1 MKKSHIL
8 EMYSLVFKEKQ
19 VKGRSCMKSI
29 KSKIQVS
36 MLSVVLVG
44 SVLIGVITA
53 LLNASGIDDVMTK
66 TLGPATQM
74 AADAVEWKMG
84 NYWTALQ
91 EAAASDIFRDS
102 DPTASE
108 LVPLREDIAQRN
120 GFLYVGKMDASGF
133 ASTGDNYAGEDY
145 FQQCKATMKPYI
157 SDIMNDGQRMIFLLE
172 APIIT
177 NGRFDGVVY
186 GGISADFLSDIVI
199 NLAVGNDGVAYVLDN
214 KGNVIGHRD
223 ASIVEESS
231 NMIEVAKTDPSVAD
245 VAAVNQR
252 MIQRETGFGAY
263 NFYGDN
269 KLVGFAPI
277 DGNQEWS
284 IAIEASQRELKSS
297 LDRSILLT
305 ILVVVLVV
313 LATFP
318 VAVKVGKSISGPIQS
333 SVARLEKM
341 ADGDLHTPAPKV
353 KSKDETAQLARA
365 LETMLSRLNDVAQD
379 VSHHLGKMAQGDF
392 REGITRTYW
401 GDFVT
406 MEQSIKAIHNSL
418 MDTLSQISQS
428 AGTVASSA
436 AQVSN
441 GAQSLSQGAKE
452 QASAIHELS
461 ATADSISETARKTA
475 AAAEEAG
482 HFVSQAGAQ
491 LGVSVNFVQE
501 LNGAMKKI
509 SGSSTEIGKIID
521 TIENIAFQTNILALN
536 AAVEAARAGSAG
548 KGFAV
553 VADEVRNLASKSDE
567 AAKATK
573 ELIEGSIA
581 AVAEGGQVV
590 AKVTESLDKTS
601 SIAENVTIKV
611 DAVVEAV
618 ESQTAAISQVTEGI
632 DQISSVIQSTSATSE
647 QSAATAQEL
656 SDQSLLMNNLVRKFQ
671 LS

>member
-1 MKKSHIL
+1 
-8 EMYSLVFKEKQ
+8 
-19 VKGRSCMKSI
+19 MKSI
-29 KSKIQVS
+29 KSKIQIS
-36 MLSVVLVG
+36 MLSVVLIG

-84 NYWTALQ
+84 SYWTALQ

-102 DPTASE
+102 LPTAPE
-108 LVPLREDIAQRN
+108 LVPVRDDIAQRN
-120 GFLYVGKMDASGF
+120 GFLYVGKMDAAGF
-133 ASTGDNYAGEDY
+133 SSTGDSYADEEY
-145 FQQCKATMKPYI
+145 FKQCKATMQPYI
-157 SDIMNDGQRMIFLLE
+157 SDIFNDGSQMIFLLE
-172 APIIT
+172 APIIV
-177 NGRFDGVVY
+177 NGRFEGAVY
-186 GGISADFLSDIVI
+186 GGISADFLSDIVV
-199 NLAVGNDGVAYVLDN
+199 NLAMGSSGVAYVLDDQ
-214 KGNVIGHRD
+214 GNVIGHPDR
-223 ASIVEESS
+223 SIVTEGS
-231 NMIEVAKTDPSVAD
+231 NLIAAAQSDPSVAD

-252 MIQRETGFGAY
+252 MIQGETGFGTY

-277 DGNQEWS
+277 KGYQRWS
-284 IAIEASQRELKSS
+284 IAIEASQREFKST

-313 LATFP
+313 LASFP
-318 VAVKVGKSISGPIQS
+318 IAVLVGRSISNPIQS
-333 SVARLEKM
+333 CVTRLEKL
-341 ADGDLHTPAPKV
+341 ADGDLHTPTPTV
-353 KSKDETAQLARA
+353 TSRDETAKLTRA
-365 LETMLSRLNDVAQD
+365 LETTVLRLNEVAQD
-379 VSHHLGKMAQGDF
+379 VSHHLGRMAEGDF
-392 REGITRTYW
+392 RETISRTYA
-401 GDFVT
+401 GDFAA
-406 MEQSIKAIHNSL
+406 MERSIRAIHSSL
-418 MDTLSQISQS
+418 QNMLRQISQS
-428 AGTVASSA
+428 AETVSSSA
-436 AQVSN
+436 DKVST
-441 GAQSLSQGAKE
+441 GAMSLSQGATE

-461 ATADSISETARKTA
+461 ATADSIAENARHTAV
-475 AAAEEAG
+475 AAEEAG
-482 HFVSQAGAQ
+482 HFVAQAGAQ
-491 LGVSVNFVQE
+491 LGVSVNYVQE
-501 LNGAMKKI
+501 LNTAMEKI
-509 SGSSTEIGKIID
+509 SSSSTEISKIID

-590 AKVTESLDKTS
+590 ERVTESLDKTN
-601 SIAENVTIKV
+601 SISKNVTLKV
-611 DAVVEAV
+611 NAVVEAV
-618 ESQTAAISQVTEGI
+618 ESQTTAISQVTEGI

>member
-1 MKKSHIL
+1 
-8 EMYSLVFKEKQ
+8 
-19 VKGRSCMKSI
+19 MKSI
-29 KSKIQVS
+29 KSKIQIS

-53 LLNASGIDDVMTK
+53 LLNASGIDDVMSK

-102 DPTASE
+102 DPTAPE
-108 LVPLREDIAQRN
+108 LIPLREAIAQRN
-120 GFLYVGKMDASGF
+120 GFLYVGKMDAGGF
-133 ASTGDNYAGEDY
+133 SSTGYSYAEEDY
-145 FQQCKATMKPYI
+145 FQQCKSTMAPYI

-172 APIIT
+172 VPIVT
-177 NGRFDGVVY
+177 DGRFEGVVY
-186 GGISADFLSDIVI
+186 GGISADFLSDIVV
-199 NLAVGNDGVAYVLDN
+199 NLAMGSDGVAYVLDS
-214 KGNVIGHRD
+214 KGNVIGHRE
-223 ASIVEESS
+223 ASIVEEGS
-231 NMIEVAKTDPSVAD
+231 NMIEAAKTDPSVAD

-252 MIQRETGFGAY
+252 MIQGESGFGAY
-263 NFYGDN
+263 EFYGDN
-269 KLVGFAPI
+269 KFVGFAPI
-277 DGNQEWS
+277 DGNQKWS
-284 IAIEASQRELKSS
+284 IAIETSQREFKSS
-297 LDRSILLT
+297 LDRSIMLT
-305 ILVVVLVV
+305 VLVVVLVV

-318 VAVKVGKSISGPIQS
+318 VAIKVGRSISDPIRS
-333 SVARLEKM
+333 CVARLEKM
-341 ADGDLHTPAPKV
+341 ADGDLHTPSPQV
-353 KSKDETAQLARA
+353 KSKDETAQLAKA

-392 REGITRTYW
+392 RETITHTYW
-401 GDFVT
+401 GDFIT
-406 MEQSIKAIHNSL
+406 MEQSIKAIHHSL
-418 MDTLSQISQS
+418 KDTLSQISRS

-436 AQVSN
+436 VQVSN
-441 GAQSLSQGAKE
+441 GAQSLSQGATE

-461 ATADSISETARKTA
+461 ATADSIAENARQTAVT
-475 AAAEEAG
+475 AEEAG
-482 HFVSQAGAQ
+482 HFVTQAGEQ
-491 LGVSVNFVQE
+491 LGVSVNYVQE
-501 LNGAMKKI
+501 LNTAMEKI

-573 ELIEGSIA
+573 ELIEGSIT

-590 AKVTESLDKTS
+590 EKVTESLDKTN
-601 SIAENVTIKV
+601 SISKNVTIKV
-611 DAVVEAV
+611 NAVVEAV
-618 ESQTAAISQVTEGI
+618 ETQTTAISQVTEGI
-632 DQISSVIQSTSATSE
+632 DQISAVIQSTSATSE

-671 LS
+671 LT

>member
-1 MKKSHIL
+1 
-8 EMYSLVFKEKQ
+8 
-19 VKGRSCMKSI
+19 MKSI
-29 KSKIQVS
+29 KSKIQIS

-44 SVLIGVITA
+44 SVLIGIITA
-53 LLNASGIDDVMTK
+53 LLNASGIDDVMSK

-91 EAAASDIFRDS
+91 EAAASDIFRES
-102 DPTASE
+102 DPTAPE
-108 LVPLREDIAQRN
+108 LIPLREDIAQRN
-120 GFLYVGKMDASGF
+120 GFLYIGKMDASGF
-133 ASTGDNYAGEDY
+133 SSTGYSYAEEDY
-145 FQQCKATMKPYI
+145 FQQCKSTMKPFI

-172 APIIT
+172 VPIIT
-177 NGRFDGVVY
+177 DGRFEGVVY
-186 GGISADFLSDIVI
+186 GGISADFLSDIVV
-199 NLAVGNDGVAYVLDN
+199 NLAMGSDGVAYVLDS
-214 KGNVIGHRD
+214 KGNVIGHRE
-223 ASIVEESS
+223 ASVVEEGS
-231 NMIEVAKTDPSVAD
+231 NMIEAAKTDSSIAD

-252 MIQRETGFGAY
+252 MIQGESGFGTY

-269 KLVGFAPI
+269 KFVGFAPI
-277 DGNQEWS
+277 DGNQKWS
-284 IAIEASQRELKSS
+284 IAIETSQREFKSS
-297 LDRSILLT
+297 LDRSIMLT
-305 ILVVVLVV
+305 VLVVVLVV

-318 VAVKVGKSISGPIQS
+318 VALKVGRSISGPIQS
-333 SVARLEKM
+333 CVARLEKM
-341 ADGDLHTPAPKV
+341 ADGDLHTSSPQV
-353 KSKDETAQLARA
+353 KSKDETAQLAKA

-379 VSHHLGKMAQGDF
+379 VSHHLDKMAQGDF
-392 REGITRTYW
+392 RETITRTYW

-406 MEQSIKAIHNSL
+406 MEQSIKTIHNSL
-418 MDTLSQISQS
+418 KDTLSQISQS

-436 AQVSN
+436 VQVSN
-441 GAQSLSQGAKE
+441 GAQSLSQGATE

-461 ATADSISETARKTA
+461 TTADSIAENAKQTAVT
-475 AAAEEAG
+475 AEEAG
-482 HFVSQAGAQ
+482 HFVAQAGAQ
-491 LGVSVNFVQE
+491 LGVSVNYVQE
-501 LNGAMKKI
+501 LNTAMEKI
-509 SGSSTEIGKIID
+509 SDSSTEISKIID

-573 ELIEGSIA
+573 ELIEGSIT
-581 AVAEGGQVV
+581 AVAEGGHVV
-590 AKVTESLDKTS
+590 EKVTESLNKTN
-601 SIAENVTIKV
+601 SISKNVTIKV
-611 DAVVEAV
+611 NAVVGAV
-618 ESQTAAISQVTEGI
+618 ENQTTAISQVTEGI